1 MHTIEVDKAAH
12 LLRIKL
18 TTFWTQETFDAFERE
33 LGALL
38 RQLGWKSGSYD
49 CLLDVRERG
58 VQSQQMSDTVHRS
71 LHAQEKVLQPRR
83 FAILVSGALV
93 RMQAARVNPSSSTI
107 FVDESEA
114 LDWIAADARVS

>member
-1 MHTIEVDKAAH
+1 MHIIEVDTAAH

-18 TTFWTQETFDAFERE
+18 TSFWTQETFDAFESE

-38 RQLGWKSGSYD
+38 RQLGWKPGSYD

-71 LHAQEKVLQPRR
+71 RHAQEKALQPRR
-83 FAILVSGALV
+83 FAILVSSALV
-93 RMQAARVNPSSSTI
+93 RMQAARVNPSTSTI
-107 FVDESEA
+107 FVDEGEA
-114 LDWIAADARVS
+114 LEWLAADASID